1 MSVSEDLTRTMLDM
15 GALDRAAAQ
24 AADDGRW
31 DDADRI
37 WTQMRERDP
46 SSRNA
51 LWGLGY
57 SALQLGDAVKARSLL
72 LDAWRAA
79 PEDRMVLLALAMACK
94 ECNDIQ
100 GEGSALRTLLDLYPK
115 DLSGLLANADLLER
129 IRHPSA
135 PQAYAN
141 ALQAAPS
148 QPEKWPQ
155 QFRVQLERAKAF
167 SDRHRQSLFKALSD
181 KVFEFGAGMDATQRE
196 RWLEGA
202 SIHSGMTLPYHS
214 DPHKFLVPRLAATP
228 FYDRSLFPWLAEF
241 EAKTDVMREE
251 LAHALKVKNE
261 GFVPYVA
268 LGEAATDQ
276 WSTLNN
282 SKNWSVLYLWQ
293 NGARNE
299 ENIALCPE
307 TAKALEQADQAY
319 IRGNCPN
326 AMFSALAPRTH
337 IPPHCGESNARVVMH
352 LPLVVPENCG
362 HLRVG
367 YEKREWKVGETL
379 IFDDSIEHEARND
392 SDELRV
398 VLLFDV
404 WHPHLTAQ
412 EREMVNA
419 LVATSANFR

>member
-1 MSVSEDLTRTMLDM
+1 MSELLTRTMLDM

-37 WTQMRERDP
+37 WTEMRERDP
-46 SSRNA
+46 KSRNA

-57 SALQLGDAVKARSLL
+57 SALQRGDAANARSLL
-72 LDAWRAA
+72 FEAWRVA

-94 ECNDIQ
+94 DCNDIQ
-100 GEGSALRTLLDLYPK
+100 GEGSALRTLLDLYPN
-115 DLSGLLANADLLER
+115 DLSGLLANANLLER
-129 IRHPSA
+129 MGHPSST
-135 PQAYAN
+135 QAYEN
-141 ALQAAPS
+141 ALQAAPAS
-148 QPEKWPQ
+148 PEQWPQ
-155 QFRVQLERAKAF
+155 QFRVQLERAKAIT
-167 SDRHRQSLFKALSD
+167 DRRRQALFKALSD
-181 KVFEFGAGMDATQRE
+181 KVTEFGGAMSAMQRE
-196 RWLEGA
+196 RWMEGA
-202 SIHSGMTLPYHS
+202 SILSGITPAYHS

-228 FYDRSLFPWLAEF
+228 FYDRSLFPWLEAF
-241 EAKTDVMREE
+241 EAKADVMRQE
-251 LAHALKVKNE
+251 LTHALQVKNE

-268 LGEAATDQ
+268 LGEAAAKQ

-282 SKNWSVLYLWQ
+282 SKDWSVLYLWQ

-319 IRGNCPN
+319 IHGNCPN

-379 IFDDSIEHEARND
+379 IFDDSIEHEAHND

-398 VLLFDV
+398 VLLFDA
-404 WHPHLTAQ
+404 WHPDLTAP

-419 LVATSANFR
+419 LISTNANFR